1 MNFVQFTIFRY
12 SILTF
17 TENWYIIVWKEVI
30 TMIAD
35 RIHEARLKKGVS
47 MRQAAMDMGFPYTT
61 YVNYEKGV
69 SEPNSEAL
77 AKIAIYYQVSADFL
91 VGTDEIEW
99 FIEAEKFTK
108 SMNERLA
115 NERKLLKQL
124 FPDSADED
132 IATLLYQIVPA
143 IQMMN
148 HEGIKELGKR
158 ADELSRLRE
167 YMNQETREVIEE
179 EDCLWE
185 EEQRKK
191 ENPPT
196 E

>member
-1 MNFVQFTIFRY
+1 
-12 SILTF
+12 
-17 TENWYIIVWKEVI
+17 
-30 TMIAD
+30 MIAD

>member
-1 MNFVQFTIFRY
+1 
-12 SILTF
+12 
-17 TENWYIIVWKEVI
+17 
-30 TMIAD
+30 MIAE
-35 RIHEARLKKGVS
+35 RIHKARLKKGVS
-47 MRQAAMDMGFPYTT
+47 MRQAAIDMGFPYTT

-77 AKIAIYYQVSADFL
+77 AKIAVYYQVSADFL

-99 FIEAEKFTK
+99 FIEAEKFTNA
-108 SMNERLA
+108 MNERLE
-115 NERKLLKQL
+115 NGRKLLKQL
-124 FPDSADED
+124 FPECSDDD
-132 IATLLYQIVPA
+132 IDTLFRQIIPA
-143 IQMMN
+143 ITMLN
-148 HEGIKELGKR
+148 HDGINELGKR

-167 YMNQETREVIEE
+167 YMNQETRDIIDEE
-179 EDCLWE
+179 NRLWE

>member
-1 MNFVQFTIFRY
+1 
-12 SILTF
+12 
-17 TENWYIIVWKEVI
+17 
-30 TMIAD
+30 MISE

-99 FIEAEKFTK
+99 FIEAEKFTN
-108 SMNERLA
+108 SMNESL
-115 NERKLLKQL
+115 EKDRKLLKQL
-124 FPDSADED
+124 FPDSTGED
-132 IATLLYQIVPA
+132 IGILILQIVPS
-143 IQMMN
+143 IRMMN
-148 HEGIKELGKR
+148 QEGIKELGKR

-167 YMNQETREVIEE
+167 YMNQETRDIVD
-179 EDCLWE
+179 EDNRLWE
-185 EEQRKK
+185 EEQRQK
-191 ENPPT
+191 EKSAD
-196 E
+196 